1 MTTIEKITRLRQ
13 IRQLRLNI
21 SKRAVRQ
28 SERMVKLGKEAEKLR
43 SSIPVNDRE
52 LYAQKLIGL

>member
-21 SKRAVRQ
+21 GKRAVRQ
-28 SERMVKLGKEAEKLR
+28 SERMVKLGKEAEALR
-43 SSIPVNDRE
+43 QSIPANDCK
-52 LYAQKLIGL
+52 LYAQKLVGL